1 MAPKSKLNLK
11 IEYVPIGSIKPYK
24 GNAKLH
30 PQEQIDQIKRS
41 IELMGFNDPIAIWK
55 NGEIIE
61 GHGRLIAAQ
70 QIGME
75 TVPIIRLDDLTDE
88 QRRSYALIHNKLTM
102 NSGFDAEVLA
112 LELAEIDEIDMES
125 FSFLPYDLFA
135 ESKVPQ
141 TEDEML
147 EQKKREFEER
157 MKAGELSED
166 SEEYQ
171 EFLAKFEAKK
181 TTDDC
186 YTPPKVYYAVADYVA
201 KKYGLKK
208 TSFVRPFVPGGD
220 YEHFNYPKGCAVVD
234 NPPFSIL
241 AEILNFYKKNG
252 IKFFLFAP
260 ALTLFS
266 SSSSAASA
274 LCTGVGITY
283 ENGALVNTSFLTNLE
298 PEELR
303 FRSAPE
309 LYAAVKQANEEN
321 LKTQRKEIP
330 KYSYPLEVVTAPM
343 LTSYS
348 RYGIEFSV
356 NRDESYQIS
365 ALDSQKESKKT
376 VFGKGYLISAR
387 KKAEREKAERWELS
401 DREIEIISSLR

>member
-1 MAPKSKLNLK
+1 MKLK
-11 IEYVPIGSIKPYK
+11 IEYAPIDSIKPYA

-41 IELMGFNDPIAIWK
+41 IELMGFDDPIAVWK
-55 NGEIIE
+55 NSEIIE
-61 GHGRLIAAQ
+61 GHGRMIAAQ
-70 QIGME
+70 QLGMD

-112 LELAEIDEIDMES
+112 FELSEIGEIDMES
-125 FSFLPYDLFA
+125 FSFLPDDLFA

-186 YTPPKVYYAVADYVA
+186 YTPPKVYDAVADYVA
-201 KKYGLKK
+201 KKYELKK

-220 YEHFNYPKGCAVVD
+220 YEHFDYKKGCVVVD

-241 AEILNFYKKNG
+241 AEILNFYNKNG

-266 SSSSAASA
+266 SSSSSA

-283 ENGALVNTSFLTNLE
+283 ENGALVSTSFLTNLE
-298 PEELR
+298 HEEVR

-309 LYAAVKQANEEN
+309 LYRAVRDANEEN
-321 LKTQRKEIP
+321 LKATRRETP

-343 LTSYS
+343 LTAYS

-365 ALDSQKESKKT
+365 ALDSQKATKKA

-401 DREIEIISSLR
+401 EREIEIISSLR

>member
-1 MAPKSKLNLK
+1 MNI
-11 IEYVPIGSIKPYK
+11 IEMNIADITPYENNPRNNANAVDAVAASIKEFGFKQPIVIDSNNVIVCGHTRLLAAKKLKYK
-24 GNAKLH
+24 KVPCVIADDLTE
-30 PQEQIDQIKRS
+30 EQLKAYRLADNRTAELAEWDGEMLS
-41 IELMGFNDPIAIWK
+41 IEL
-55 NGEIIE
+55 ES
-61 GHGRLIAAQ
+61 
-70 QIGME
+70 IG
-75 TVPIIRLDDLTDE
+75 T
-88 QRRSYALIHNKLTM
+88 
-102 NSGFDAEVLA
+102 
-112 LELAEIDEIDMES
+112 IDMEQ
-125 FSFLPYDLFA
+125 FGFFMPDDLDRK
-135 ESKVPQ
+135 E
-141 TEDEML
+141 TENEML
-147 EQKKREFEER
+147 EEQKREFEQR

-186 YTPPKVYYAVADYVA
+186 YTPPKVYDAVADYVA
-201 KKYGLKK
+201 NKYSIKK

-220 YEHFNYPKGCAVVD
+220 YEHFDYPEGCAVVD

-266 SSSSAASA
+266 SSSSSSSA

-309 LYAAVKQANEEN
+309 LYAAVRQANEEN
-321 LKTQRKEIP
+321 LKLTRREIP

-348 RYGIEFSV
+348 RFGIEFSV

-365 ALDSQKESKKT
+365 ALDSQKESKKA
-376 VFGKGYLISAR
+376 VFGKGYLISENKKAER
-387 KKAEREKAERWELS
+387 EKAEREKAERWELS
-401 DREIEIISSLR
+401 ERELEIIRGLR

>member
-1 MAPKSKLNLK
+1 MK
-11 IEYVPIGSIKPYK
+11 IHEIAVSELTPYENNPRNNEKAVDAVAASIKEFGFKQPIVIDANNVVVSGHTRLLAVK
-24 GNAKLH
+24 KLGIAKV
-30 PQEQIDQIKRS
+30 PCV
-41 IELMGFNDPIAIWK
+41 IA
-55 NGEIIE
+55 
-61 GHGRLIAAQ
+61 
-70 QIGME
+70 
-75 TVPIIRLDDLTDE
+75 DDLTEEQIRAYRLADNKVAELAGWNDELLAFEMSCIEAVDMSAFGFPAVKTEEETLEQQKRDFE
-88 QRRSYALIHNKLTM
+88 QR
-102 NSGFDAEVLA
+102 
-112 LELAEIDEIDMES
+112 ME
-125 FSFLPYDLFA
+125 
-135 ESKVPQ
+135 
-141 TEDEML
+141 
-147 EQKKREFEER
+147 
-157 MKAGELSED
+157 AGELSED

-186 YTPPKVYYAVADYVA
+186 YTPPKVYDAVAEYVA

-220 YEHFNYPKGCAVVD
+220 YENFDYPKGCAVVD

-266 SSSSAASA
+266 SSSSSSSSA

-298 PEELR
+298 PEEVR

-309 LYAAVKQANEEN
+309 LYRAVRDANEEN
-321 LKTQRKEIP
+321 LKAQRREIP

-348 RYGIEFSV
+348 RYGIEFTV
-356 NRDESYQIS
+356 NRDESYQVS
-365 ALDSQKESKKT
+365 ALDSQKESKKAI
-376 VFGKGYLISAR
+376 FGKGYLISESKKAER
-387 KKAEREKAERWELS
+387 EKAEREKAEREKAERWELS
-401 DREIEIISSLR
+401 ERELEIIKGLK